1 MQMTDTISFNAR
13 HDRLTTGTIL
23 LSDFLKDVV
32 PITSSLDDVDPSHA
46 IVYATGVLS
55 KSQTTRICGVPR
67 LIDLT
72 VVPTQPTFQVVAYLY
87 GLDTN
92 TGKGRLITHS
102 PSTVWNATAGEK
114 FTFSEL
120 KFHTSCFELA
130 EGHALALGI
139 NMYDNLYKPASTNAT
154 IVFQYGKTTL
164 ELPIVGDALP
174 DAEVP
179 TAEFLDRQIV
189 IV

>member
-1 MQMTDTISFNAR
+1 M
-13 HDRLTTGTIL
+13 G
-23 LSDFLKDVV
+23 
-32 PITSSLDDVDPSHA
+32 PITSSLGDVDPSHA
-46 IVYATGVLS
+46 IVYATGALS

-67 LIDLT
+67 LVDLT
-72 VVPTQPTFQVVAYLY
+72 VVPTQPKFQVVAYLY
-87 GLDTN
+87 DLDTN

-102 PSTVWNATAGEK
+102 PSTVWSSATAGDK

-154 IVFQYGKTTL
+154 IVFEYGKTTL
-164 ELPIVGDALP
+164 ELPILGAALP
-174 DAEVP
+174 DAVVP
-179 TAEFLDRQIV
+179 NAEAVDGQTV